1 MTGCSVEKEWR
12 ENLQKQ
18 NVANREDIARLRTE
32 VTHVTELKS
41 ALKQLQRENDDL
53 RRSCSEQEQVS

>member
-1 MTGCSVEKEWR
+1 M
-12 ENLQKQ
+12 NLQKQ

-53 RRSCSEQEQVS
+53 RHKCSEQEQIS